1 MLAAAGAGV
10 ALTLFAQ
17 KLLKKPH
24 PLTQVEVPGVGLVD
38 VKSEKSGSSIFVT
51 LDWTKIFGKLP
62 FKIPFCSACIS
73 PDGSIAISGTIGL
86 QPPTGEKE
94 LRAPAIVEGGPK
106 AEAFRTME
114 LIEACLK
121 ACGAGVEHIT
131 MVHIY
136 QVNYNKETFA
146 AMNAGYL
153 EFWDGRPLPPRITV
167 GCSALALGSTVEI
180 DVLAK
185 L

>member
-1 MLAAAGAGV
+1 MKRFAAPVCVFSLYFVRIFCILVFLCGPARAAPFLCPPRLWQSSLPGMRLRSLCIERSDSV
-10 ALTLFAQ
+10 AE
-17 KLLKKPH
+17 H
-24 PLTQVEVPGVGLVD
+24 GN
-38 VKSEKSGSSIFVT
+38 
-51 LDWTKIFGKLP
+51 
-62 FKIPFCSACIS
+62 
-73 PDGSIAISGTIGL
+73 
-86 QPPTGEKE
+86 
-94 LRAPAIVEGGPK
+94 
-106 AEAFRTME
+106 
-114 LIEACLK
+114 

-153 EFWDGRPLPPRITV
+153 EFWDGRPLPLRITV